1 MYKQRTYIAGMTL
14 EKAKYHTYDYQGAR
28 STPRRKKGN
37 VTPASVKKANDRNA
51 RNKLRRLLNSNFKD
65 GHTFATLT
73 YRDDTLPLTL
83 REVRNDMSVFRR
95 RLRAKAPDVK
105 FVYVIELG
113 ADNRLHVHIVLDL
126 PANSQIPEACWNKG
140 HVNVKPMY
148 GNGQYADLANYMIKS
163 TEDTKTYAASLG
175 EKHTQKYTCSRN
187 LQKPEVHTEII
198 TEREVMEPP
207 EEITGYYIDKNS
219 QYANISADGYLY
231 AGCTYIKL

>member
-1 MYKQRTYIAGMTL
+1 M
-14 EKAKYHTYDYQGAR
+14 
-28 STPRRKKGN
+28 
-37 VTPASVKKANDRNA
+37 
-51 RNKLRRLLNSNFKD
+51 
-65 GHTFATLT
+65 T

-140 HVNVKPMY
+140 HVNVKPLY
-148 GNGQYADLANYMIKS
+148 GNGQYADLANYMLKS

-207 EEITGYYIDKNS
+207 EEITGYYIDNMPTYQLTS
-219 QYANISADGYLY
+219 IYMLDVHILSSDYYNTPVYSDGGILFQYSFSFLRGI
-231 AGCTYIKL
+231 